1 MPPRSDLIFSLGK
14 VMIAAA
20 WADHDLSE
28 EEVNSLKDLLFHLP
42 ELNASQWAELDIYLH
57 SPVSEA
63 ERDRLL
69 EELQRQIRTDSDKE
83 LALEALESV
92 AEADQES
99 GQTEQQ
105 VFNEIREAI
114 ETADTGVVGL
124 LGGLM
129 TGAIQRRGRATSDF
143 PNREEKLDDFVR
155 NRIYYSLVQRMK
167 RDPGAVSL
175 DIPEDQLRT
184 LSLAGGLMARVAHVD
199 AEVTENEL
207 QAIVEALTTY
217 WQLGEEAALFVA
229 GVATSE
235 IANDL
240 DLYRLTREFYEA
252 TDRDQRLHFLEVLFQ
267 VAAADGQATHEEIE
281 EIRRITRTLKLSH
294 RNFINAKLTLP
305 KERRSS

>member
-1 MPPRSDLIFSLGK
+1 MSPRSDLIFSLGK

-42 ELNASQWAELDIYLH
+42 EVNAMQWAELDIYLH
-57 SPVSEA
+57 SPVGEA

-69 EELQRQIRTDSDKE
+69 EELQRQIRTRSDKQ

-92 AEADQES
+92 AEADQASDQAEN
-99 GQTEQQ
+99 Q
-105 VFNEIREAI
+105 VFDEIREAI

-129 TGAIQRRGRATSDF
+129 NGAIQRRGEATSDF
-143 PNREEKLDDFVR
+143 PNREEKLEDFVR
-155 NRIYYSLVQRMK
+155 NRIYYSLVHRMN
-167 RDPGAVSL
+167 RDPEAVPL
-175 DIPEDQLRT
+175 KLPEERLRT

-199 AEVTENEL
+199 AEVNEDEL
-207 QAIVEALTTY
+207 KAIVKALTAY
-217 WQLGEEAALFVA
+217 WALDEEAALFVA
-229 GVATSE
+229 GVAASE
-235 IANDL
+235 IADDL

-267 VAAADGQATHEEIE
+267 VAAADGRATHEEIE

-294 RNFINAKLTLP
+294 RNFIDAKLTLP
-305 KERRSS
+305 KEKRSS